1 MCRDMIVGLRLRM
14 TVVHQLGTRHRQIGS
29 RTPLIARTC
38 AWRGDVQEVRR
49 RRLVCE
55 VVRCLCMVGTPD
67 CAESAGHMWVK

>member
-1 MCRDMIVGLRLRM
+1 
-14 TVVHQLGTRHRQIGS
+14 
-29 RTPLIARTC
+29 LIARTC